1 MHLLWGA
8 AHNQTQLRERE
19 RERERERRETGN
31 TKEVWTDETEGLK
44 RLLEYAKKIGSFHGI

>member
-1 MHLLWGA
+1 VPLTTK
-8 AHNQTQLRERE
+8 HNYERE
-19 RERERERRETGN
+19 RERERETGN